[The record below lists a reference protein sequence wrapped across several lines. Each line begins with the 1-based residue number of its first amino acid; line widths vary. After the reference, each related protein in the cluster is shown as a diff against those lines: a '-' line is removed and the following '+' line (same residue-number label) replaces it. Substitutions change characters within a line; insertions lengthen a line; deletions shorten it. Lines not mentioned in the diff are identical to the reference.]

1 MSSATPQ
8 PWFVIGHRNPDTDAI
23 CAAIGHA
30 AFLRTTGHPEVE
42 AARCGELMERTR
54 FVLERAG
61 IGQPELLTNVRPTAG
76 SICRREAVVVGEQDT
91 FMEAYRLMLERGVRA
106 VPVVNGD
113 GEVTG
118 ILRYLDLLQL
128 LLPTASDGLASRTI
142 HASLENIA
150 KTLDAEMPSTSPN
163 DGIEEDQILMVGAS
177 RQDSVGRRLQ
187 RATGEGLVSQYVVIC
202 GDRPGVHH
210 HALHYGARALIVT
223 GGYGVEPEL
232 VEAAQA
238 KGMTIIR
245 SPHDTAMTVKL
256 ALCARR
262 LSHVLEDG
270 FKLIEESQA
279 VSRLTQQLVVLNQD
293 LFPVVKDGTRKLV
306 GVFSKSDLID
316 PPRTRLSLVDHNEF
330 SQAVVGVEEAEV
342 VEIIDHHRLAGD
354 LVSHEPVRFLNEPVG
369 STSTIIAKRF
379 RETGLVPDPG
389 VALCLAAGLISDTLN
404 LTSPTT
410 TDVDRGLLGWLADAA
425 GVDADEFAKDFF
437 EEGSLLLHGTPEA
450 IIGSDRKEFAEQE
463 KAVSLS
469 QIEELS
475 LVAFQER
482 REELEEGLREL
493 CERGGFSLAGLLV
506 TDVRSHDSVFLAVG
520 EESLL
525 EAFDFVRLDAA
536 LFDAPGVVSRK
547 KQLFPAVCRAI
558 SKARQ

>member
-1 MSSATPQ
+1 MSVIPQ
-8 PWFVIGHRNPDTDAI
+8 SWFVIGHRNPDTDAI

-30 AFLRTTGHPEVE
+30 AFLQATGHGAVR

-61 IGQPELLTNVRPTAG
+61 IPQPKLLTNVRPTAG
-76 SICRREAVVVGEQDT
+76 SICRREVVGVSEVDT
-91 FMEAYRLMLERGVRA
+91 FMEAYRLMLDRGVRA
-106 VPVVNGD
+106 VPVVNGA

-128 LLPTASDGLASRTI
+128 LLPPVVDGLASRTI

-150 KTLDAEMPSTSPN
+150 KTLDAGMPSSSTK
-163 DGIEEDQILMVGAS
+163 DAIEEDQILMVGAS
-177 RQDSVGRRLQ
+177 RQNSVGSRLQ
-187 RATGEGLVSQYVVIC
+187 RATDEGHVSQYVVIC
-202 GDRPGVHH
+202 GNRPGVHD
-210 HALHYGARALIVT
+210 HALNYGARALIVT
-223 GGYGVEPEL
+223 GGYEVEPDL
-232 VEAAQA
+232 VEAARRQ
-238 KGMTIIR
+238 GMTIIC

-256 ALCARR
+256 ALCARQ

-270 FKLIEESQA
+270 FEIIEESQA
-279 VSRLTQQLVVLNQD
+279 VSRLVQQLAPVHQD

-330 SQAVVGVEEAEV
+330 SQAVIGVDEAEV
-342 VEIIDHHRLAGD
+342 VEIIDHHRLSGD
-354 LVSHEPVRFLNEPVG
+354 LVSREPVRFLNEPVG
-369 STSTIIAKRF
+369 STSTIVTGRF
-379 RETGLVPDPG
+379 RELGLEPDPG

-410 TDVDRGLLGWLADAA
+410 TDVDRESLVWLAEAA

-450 IIGSDRKEFAEQE
+450 IIGSDRKEFSEQD
-463 KAVSLS
+463 KTVSLS

-475 LVAFQER
+475 LVAFEER
-482 REELEEGLREL
+482 REELEGALREL
-493 CERGGFSLAGLLV
+493 CARGEFSLVGLLV

-520 EESLL
+520 EEKLL
-525 EAFDFVRLDAA
+525 EAFDFVREDAA

-558 SKARQ
+558 AKARQ

>member
-1 MSSATPQ
+1 MSKPPQ
-8 PWFVIGHRNPDTDAI
+8 PWYVIGHRNPDTDAI

-30 AFLRTTGHPEVE
+30 AFLRMSGHPDVE

-61 IGQPELLTNVRPTAG
+61 IAQPELLTNVRPTAG
-76 SICRREAVVVGEQDT
+76 SICRREVIVVREQDT
-91 FMEAYRLMLERGVRA
+91 FMEAYQLMLDRGVRA
-106 VPVVNGD
+106 VPVVND
-113 GEVTG
+113 AGEVTG
-118 ILRYLDLLQL
+118 MLRYLDLLQL
-128 LLPTASDGLASRTI
+128 LLPTAAGGPASRTT
-142 HASLENIA
+142 HASMENLA
-150 KTLDAEMPSTSPN
+150 KTLGAEVPSKGDK
-163 DGIEEDQILMVGAS
+163 DGVEEELILMVGAS

-187 RATGEGLVSQYVVIC
+187 RATGEGLISQYVVIC
-202 GDRPGVHH
+202 GDRPGVHD

-223 GGYGVEPEL
+223 GGYEVEPGL
-232 VEAAQA
+232 VEAARK
-238 KGMTIIR
+238 KGMTIML

-256 ALCARR
+256 ALCARQ
-262 LSHVLEDG
+262 LSHVLKDG
-270 FKLIEESQA
+270 FRVVEETRA
-279 VSRLTQQLVVLNQD
+279 VSHLRQQLAVLQQD
-293 LFPVVKDGTRKLV
+293 LFPVVTDGTRKLV

-342 VEIIDHHRLAGD
+342 AEIIDHHRLSGD
-354 LVSHEPVRFLNEPVG
+354 IVSHEPVRFLNEPVG
-369 STSTIIAKRF
+369 SSSTIIAGRF
-379 RETGLVPDPG
+379 REMNMVPDPG
-389 VALCLAAGLISDTLN
+389 VALCLSAGLISDTLN

-410 TDVDRGLLGWLADAA
+410 TEVDREILAWLADAA

-450 IIGSDRKEFAEQE
+450 IIGSDRKEFTEEE
-463 KAVSLS
+463 KTVSLS

-475 LVAFQER
+475 LDAFQER
-482 REELEEGLREL
+482 REELEEGLRSM
-493 CERGGFSLAGLLV
+493 CEQGEFSLVGLLV

-520 EESLL
+520 EEALL
-525 EAFDFVRLDAA
+525 EAFDFSRKDAA

-558 SKARQ
+558 AKARQ

>member
-1 MSSATPQ
+1 MSATPQ
-8 PWFVIGHRNPDTDAI
+8 PWYVIGHRNPDTDAV

-61 IGQPELLTNVRPTAG
+61 IMQPELLTNVRPTAG
-76 SICRREAVVVGEQDT
+76 SICRRDVIEVSEEDT
-91 FMEAYRLMLERGVRA
+91 FMEAYRLMVNHRVRA
-106 VPVVNGD
+106 VPVVND
-113 GEVTG
+113 EGEVTG

-128 LLPTASDGLASRTI
+128 LLPTTSEGLASRTI
-142 HASLENIA
+142 HASLENIT
-150 KTLDAEMPSTSPN
+150 KTLDGEMPSTGAR
-163 DGIEEDQILMVGAS
+163 DGIEEDLILMVGAS
-177 RQDSVGRRLQ
+177 REDSVGTRLQ

-202 GDRPGVHH
+202 GNRPGVHN
-210 HALHYGARALIVT
+210 HALHYGVRALVVT

-232 VEAAQA
+232 VETARE
-238 KGMTIIR
+238 KGMTIIC

-256 ALCARR
+256 ALCARQ
-262 LSHVLEDG
+262 LSHVLEED
-270 FKLIEESQA
+270 FKIIEESQA
-279 VSRLTQQLVVLNQD
+279 ASRLAQRLVPVSQD

-330 SQAVVGVEEAEV
+330 SQAVIGVEEAEV
-342 VEIIDHHRLAGD
+342 VEIIDHHRLSGD
-354 LVSHEPVRFLNEPVG
+354 IVSHEPVRFLNEPVG
-369 STSTIIAKRF
+369 STSTIIAVRF
-379 RETGLVPDPG
+379 REMGLVPDPG

-404 LTSPTT
+404 LSSPTT
-410 TDVDRGLLGWLADAA
+410 TDVDREALDWLADAA
-425 GVDADEFAKDFF
+425 GVDADEFARDFF

-450 IIGSDRKEFAEQE
+450 IIGSDRKEFQEQE
-463 KAVSLS
+463 KTVSLS

-475 LVAFQER
+475 LVAFAER
-482 REELEEGLREL
+482 REELEEALREM
-493 CERGGFSLAGLLV
+493 CERGEFSLVGLLV

-520 EESLL
+520 EEALL
-525 EAFDFVRLDAA
+525 EAFDFMRKDAA